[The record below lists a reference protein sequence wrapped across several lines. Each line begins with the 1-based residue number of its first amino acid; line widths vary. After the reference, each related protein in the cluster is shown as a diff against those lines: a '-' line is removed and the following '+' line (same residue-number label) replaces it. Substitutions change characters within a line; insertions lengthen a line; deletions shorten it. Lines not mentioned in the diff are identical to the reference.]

1 MKYRICPVCDQKM
14 KSAHYCSN
22 CRAWVKHPWVR
33 EVDYYLNE
41 RHPSWEA
48 NCSYHSPGGS
58 RSDVPD
64 QNRPSAPGQ
73 SRSSAPSQGR
83 TSAPGQSRSSAPSQ
97 SRPSASGQ
105 TRSSAPS
112 QSWPSASGQSRTSPS
127 GSGGTV
133 VQNPGSGQYRSG
145 TAGTS
150 IGSHGGTGIQ
160 GTTAQ
165 KTSGARY
172 TSAARN
178 KTAQGGAYTHVAGGS
193 YGAPQIPRASGDP
206 KRWVVVAAVI
216 FITLSVLIQIGS
228 AFLKLSGHNSRKQ
241 PETYE
246 YDVDMGEYNVWDE
259 DDYWYEDMSDE
270 EARAAGVAC
279 NGMNHFAVTGEEME
293 TVLRAAMDTY
303 GYDFDKVE
311 RWTENGK
318 SSDEICWYESSAQIS
333 IRTENQEA
341 MPYIEI
347 NCDTVTGQLHWL
359 DMDLESQEDMIQF
372 VRLALKTM
380 EDKQQLDPDGDIL
393 ELFETDLLPLME
405 KAESFDCILGDVEI
419 YGARYGDVYSVSIW
433 PLSQAEDAGGE

>member
-22 CRAWVKHPWVR
+22 CRAWVKHPYVR

-41 RHPSWEA
+41 RHPSWEE

-58 RSDVPD
+58 RSNVPN
-64 QNRPSAPGQ
+64 QNRPSTPGQNQSSASNQGRPGTPGQ
-73 SRSSAPSQGR
+73 SRSSAPAQGR
-83 TSAPGQSRSSAPSQ
+83 PSVPSQSRSSAPGQSRS
-97 SRPSASGQ
+97 G
-105 TRSSAPS
+105 
-112 QSWPSASGQSRTSPS
+112 PS
-127 GSGGTV
+127 GSGKTLG
-133 VQNPGSGQYRSG
+133 PGSGQYQSG
-145 TAGTS
+145 AAGAGAAPYS
-150 IGSHGGTGIQ
+150 

-165 KTSGARY
+165 GASGARY
-172 TSAARN
+172 TSAVRN

-228 AFLKLSGHNSRKQ
+228 VFLKLSGSNSRKQ

-270 EARAAGVAC
+270 EARAAGAAC

-318 SSDEICWYESSAQIS
+318 SSDEICWYESSTQIS

-380 EDKQQLDPDGDIL
+380 EEKQRLDPDGDIL

-405 KAESFDCILGDVEI
+405 KAESFDYILGDVEI

>member
-41 RHPSWEA
+41 RHPSWEE
-48 NCSYHSPGGS
+48 NCSYHGPGGS
-58 RSDVPD
+58 
-64 QNRPSAPGQ
+64 Q
-73 SRSSAPSQGR
+73 SSAPSQGR
-83 TSAPGQSRSSAPSQ
+83 PGAPVQSRSSVPGQGRPGAPAQSRSSVSGQGRPGAPGGNQSSVPVQSPPSAPVQSQ
-97 SRPSASGQ
+97 STVP
-105 TRSSAPS
+105 
-112 QSWPSASGQSRTSPS
+112 SPS
-127 GSGGTV
+127 GSGGTLGR
-133 VQNPGSGQYRSG
+133 NPGSGQYRSG
-145 TAGTS
+145 AAGAGTTPYS
-150 IGSHGGTGIQ
+150 GTSAQ
-160 GTTAQ
+160 G
-165 KTSGARY
+165 TSGARY
-172 TSAARN
+172 ASAARN
-178 KTAQGGAYTHVAGGS
+178 KAAQGGAYTHVAGGS

-228 AFLKLSGHNSRKQ
+228 AFFKLSGHNSRKQ

-259 DDYWYEDMSDE
+259 EDYWYEDMSDE

-303 GYDFDKVE
+303 GYDFDRVE

-318 SSDEICWYESSAQIS
+318 SSDEICWYESSTQIS

-380 EDKQQLDPDGDIL
+380 EEKQRLDPDGDIL

-405 KAESFDCILGDVEI
+405 KAESFDYILGDVEI
-419 YGARYGDVYSVSIW
+419 YGARYSDVYSVSIW